1 MSMPPVLVELKA
13 SSSDFMAKM
22 GEARAETAK
31 LSTQG
36 ASNLAKFAAVGKAAL
51 LGITVGAAA
60 VAVESLK
67 MAADFQS
74 AMELIHTQAGA
85 SQAEVDRMSKAV
97 LSLAGST
104 ATAPDELAAGLYHLE
119 SSGLHGARALEAL
132 KTAAEGAKIGH
143 ADLESVTNALNA
155 AIASGIPGVQNMEQ
169 AMGAL
174 NAVVGSGDMRMQDLA
189 DAMGTGVLATVK
201 GFGLSL
207 NDVGAALATFGDN
220 NIRGADAATQLRMA
234 VLFMAKPAKGAESA
248 LKSIG
253 LTTKSLADD
262 MAKGGLNKAIT
273 DLHDHLQAAG
283 DTGAKAGQVL
293 LDAFGHKAGTG
304 LSILVSQY
312 ARFESKTKE
321 VADGARG
328 FGADWQ
334 ATTKTLSFQMDQLKA
349 TAEALAVKIGT
360 ALIPKVEAVAK
371 AVANA
376 VDWFKQH
383 RAAALALGTVIGGF
397 LTVTIGAFIVNSINR
412 WVKSLQKAATAMKES
427 GIAAR
432 LFGTQAAEGEAAAEA
447 PLLPWIAAVAAVGVA
462 AYELYTHW
470 NTVWGGLKSVAET
483 VWHAA
488 LEPVFN
494 ALKAAANTVWQV
506 IDTAWHA
513 IDTVIN
519 FVGNHIVQIIK
530 VMLAVGLGPLG
541 IAIDIL
547 WTHWHTVWDAIK
559 AVTSA
564 VWGFLKP
571 IFDAIVNAG
580 LAVIHREVDGLK
592 NIWNTVWHAIHAAVT
607 TAWNIVKP
615 IFDAIVNA
623 GLAVI
628 HREIDG
634 LKNIWDTVWGG
645 LHKAVEGAWA
655 LIKPVLDTMSSA
667 LDHISGAIND
677 VKKAAGAVGGALGK
691 VGGFLGFAGGV
702 TSFTGGTAIVGEYGP
717 ELVRLPAGAD
727 VVPNRQTQAMLGDN
741 SELIAEIRA
750 LGRKIEGVPRQ
761 WLALERTR

>member
-1 MSMPPVLVELKA
+1 MAMPPVLVELKA

-371 AVANA
+371 AVAVA
-376 VDWFKQH
+376 VDWFRQH
-383 RAAALALGTVIGGF
+383 KDMAMALGAAIGGF
-397 LTVTIGAFIVNSINR
+397 LTAAIVAYIVQLTI
-412 WVKSLQKAATAMKES
+412 ATAKSIANFAKM
-427 GIAAR
+427 IAA
-432 LFGTQAAEGEAAAEA
+432 GVKWAVTQTVKFAEVAAAALASFASMIAEAAVWAAGMAVSAAIAMA
-447 PLLPWIAAVAAVGVA
+447 PFLPIIAVVAAVGVA
-462 AYELYTHW
+462 AYELYKHW
-470 NTVWGGLKSVAET
+470 DQVWGFIKTIIHDA
-483 VWHAA
+483 WAWIQQHAA
-488 LEPVFN
+488 MIVGAI
-494 ALKAAANTVWQV
+494 ALLFPELALLIAAVHEVYEHWQ
-506 IDTAWHA
+506 
-513 IDTVIN
+513 
-519 FVGNHIVQIIK
+519 QIW
-530 VMLAVGLGPLG
+530 A
-541 IAIDIL
+541 
-547 WTHWHTVWDAIK
+547 AIK
-559 AVTSA
+559 TATSA
-564 VWGFLKP
+564 VVSALTTVFHTLAGPVMAIVTGGVNALRAAWTAAWNAIRAVVSAVWSALSPVFHAIVDGGLLLIRTDIAALQAVWASAWHGIQSVIEGVWAVIRP
-571 IFDAIVNAG
+571 IFDGIRSAAEDVASAISKVTG
-580 LAVIHREVDGLK
+580 
-592 NIWNTVWHAIHAAVT
+592 AA
-607 TAWNIVKP
+607 
-615 IFDAIVNA
+615 
-623 GLAVI
+623 
-628 HREIDG
+628 
-634 LKNIWDTVWGG
+634 
-645 LHKAVEGAWA
+645 
-655 LIKPVLDTMSSA
+655 
-667 LDHISGAIND
+667 
-677 VKKAAGAVGGALGK
+677 GK
-691 VGGFLGFAGGV
+691 VGGVLGGIGHVLGFAGGV
-702 TSFTGGTAIVGEYGP
+702 TSFAGGVAMVGEQGP

-741 SELIAEIRA
+741 SGLIEEIRGLRA
-750 LGRKIEGVPRQ
+750 DIQRLPAGYM
-761 WLALERTR
+761 LAQRIR